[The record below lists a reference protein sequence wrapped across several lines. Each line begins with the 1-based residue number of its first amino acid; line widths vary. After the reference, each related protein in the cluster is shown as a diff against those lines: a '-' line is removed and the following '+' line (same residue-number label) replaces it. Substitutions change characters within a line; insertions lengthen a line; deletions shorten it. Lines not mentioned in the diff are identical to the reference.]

1 MRFGWR
7 NLLPATRAAV
17 LVAAG
22 VVSYANGLAG
32 DFTYDDKAIV
42 LDNARLRTPGRVPT
56 LFTTPYFG
64 GPRGQGT
71 GYRPILL
78 LSYAVQWWL
87 HRGAPIGFHA
97 VNVALHALVTL
108 LLLRLLSRLEVPEPV
123 AFGAALIFAVH
134 PIHVEAVTSLV
145 GRGETLAA
153 AFVIGVVLFAVRYR
167 SRERWR
173 WKDLALALLCFALGL
188 LSKESAAV
196 APLLVLLAYWRL
208 ESGGILGRFGRALSR
223 GIPVYVGCAV
233 LLAGSFLARRA
244 ILGGPIK
251 APTFVIFEVENPLA
265 HVSTFERISN
275 SAAVLFRY
283 FGRMVF
289 PLRLSAD
296 ESAWSI
302 PVRRDLDPVGAAAV
316 ILWVALLAA
325 ATLRERENRELAFG
339 VLFFALAFASTA
351 NVFFAIGTIFAER
364 VAYLPSAG
372 FALALSSIVLGR
384 RPASD
389 PPRWRSF
396 LLLAIALAFATR
408 TVARNPV
415 WKDDETLFAAT
426 VRTSPASAKAHY
438 NLGWISA
445 EKGRLP
451 LALEEFTRATRIY
464 PKYFD
469 AWAGKG
475 GVEQRLGRLADAE
488 RSFRQSLVARPV
500 YENGFFRLG
509 VVREVRG
516 NLAGAERAFAD
527 GLEKNPKSTPLAF
540 RLAKIRARLGR
551 PSADADW
558 RRAIALARGASAFRL
573 GYAQFLIGEGRTSEA
588 RREARE
594 VLRRRPHETAA
605 LAILSDSSER
615 AGQLFSAGL
624 AAEKI
629 FRATR
634 LPGDLDRLLRIAA
647 ADPAYRVRFGVLE
660 PTLRR
665 LVRSR
670 RSGPP

>member
-1 MRFGWR
+1 MKFGWR
-7 NLLPATRAAV
+7 KLVPATRASI
-17 LVAAG
+17 LVAVC

-71 GYRPILL
+71 GYRPVLL

-87 HRGAPIGFHA
+87 HRGAPVGFHV

-123 AFGAALIFAVH
+123 SFGAALIFAVH
-134 PIHVEAVTSLV
+134 PVHVEAVTSLV

-153 AFVIGVVLFAVRYR
+153 AFVFGVVLFAVRYR
-167 SRERWR
+167 DREKSR
-173 WKDLALALLCFALGL
+173 WKDLALALLCFALGVF
-188 LSKESAAV
+188 SKESAAV

-208 ESGGILGRFGRALSR
+208 EPGGILERFGRALSR
-223 GIPVYVGCAV
+223 GFPVYAGCAV
-233 LLAGSFLARRA
+233 LLAGNLLARRA
-244 ILGGPIK
+244 VLGGAIK
-251 APTFVIFEVENPLA
+251 APTFVIFELENPLA
-265 HVSTFERISN
+265 HVSTVERISN
-275 SAAVLFRY
+275 SAAILFRY
-283 FGRMVF
+283 VGRLLV

-302 PVRRDLDPVGAAAV
+302 PVRRGFDPVGAAA
-316 ILWVALLAA
+316 IALWVALLAA
-325 ATLRERENRELAFG
+325 AVFREREKREVAFG
-339 VLFFALAFASTA
+339 VLFFAAAFASTA
-351 NVFFAIGTIFAER
+351 NVFFAIGTILAER

-372 FALALSSIVLGR
+372 FALALASIVLGR
-384 RPASD
+384 PPASD
-389 PPRWRSF
+389 RPRGRVF
-396 LLLAIALAFATR
+396 LLLAIGLAYAAR

-415 WKDDETLFAAT
+415 WKDDEALFAAT
-426 VRTSPASAKAHY
+426 VNTSPASAKAHY
-438 NLGWISA
+438 NFAWISA
-445 EKGRLP
+445 KRGRLP
-451 LALEEFTRATRIY
+451 IALEEYTRATRIY

-488 RSFRQSLVARPV
+488 RSFRQSLVARPS

-509 VVREVRG
+509 EVLEVQG
-516 NLAGAERAFAD
+516 NLAGAERTFAA
-527 GLEKNPKSTPLAF
+527 GLAKNPKSTPLAF

-558 RRAIALARGASAFRL
+558 RNAIALAHGSSAFRL
-573 GYAQFLIGEGRTSEA
+573 GYAEWLVGQGRMPEA
-588 RREARE
+588 RHEARE
-594 VLRRRPHETAA
+594 VLRRRPRDTAA
-605 LAILSDSSER
+605 LAILSDSSEKTEH
-615 AGQLFSAGL
+615 LFAAGL

-629 FRATR
+629 FRVTR
-634 LPGDLDRLLRIAA
+634 SPDDLDRLVCIAA
-647 ADPAYRVRFGVLE
+647 ADPVYRVRFAALE
-660 PTLRR
+660 PALRR
-665 LVRSR
+665 LVSSR